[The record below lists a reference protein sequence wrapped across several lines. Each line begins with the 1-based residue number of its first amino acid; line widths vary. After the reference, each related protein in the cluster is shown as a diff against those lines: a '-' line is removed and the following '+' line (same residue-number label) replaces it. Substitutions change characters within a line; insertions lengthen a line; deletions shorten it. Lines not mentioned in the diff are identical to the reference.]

1 MMSVINKWA
10 QENSRDRVNNI
21 FLFLL
26 SPFLGLIYAFRS
38 LNTKTSYRIIFAAC
52 IVFGV
57 CFTVNNVRTDG
68 SGDGIT
74 FRQEFE
80 NYQGLSEHAF
90 LTKLDSFWEFD
101 DGEQDMYFD
110 TVAFL
115 VSRVTDNYH
124 VMFMVFAIVFAFFQ
138 LKSLRYFSSSDNY
151 RNSLCCF
158 ILLALFLW
166 NSIFNINGMRFW
178 TAAWVAVFVLFKV
191 LRDENWKYLALALI
205 TPFMH
210 GAYWGF
216 IALLLIG
223 ILLKKFNKSW
233 ITIYLVSAVI
243 SSVVFSVIELST
255 DYLPAFMQSKLD
267 YYSDTE
273 YLDRI
278 SNPSGSG
285 FYWLEPIF
293 NVLSKVY
300 INALVIVLII
310 CRKRIIESYNK
321 NLYTFLIVYMSFVNM
336 LLAIPTIGGRFL
348 VLSYPLIAYLWIE
361 HIDLKKY
368 KWLIYAFPFAFLI
381 NIKNLLHNY
390 MSVTPSDFFYTSPI
404 YLVVKYLF

>member
-1 MMSVINKWA
+1 MPLINKWT
-10 QENSRDRVNNI
+10 QENSRERVNNI

-80 NYQGLSEHAF
+80 NYQGLSEQAF

-151 RNSLCCF
+151 RNSICCF
-158 ILLALFLW
+158 FLLALFLW

-191 LRDENWKYLALALI
+191 FRDENWIYLALALV
-205 TPFMH
+205 TPFIH
-210 GAYWGF
+210 GAYWAF
-216 IALLLIG
+216 IVILLIG
-223 ILLKKFNKSW
+223 IIFKKFNKSW
-233 ITIYLVSAVI
+233 IIIYLVSAVI
-243 SSVVFSVIELST
+243 SSVIFSVLEASN
-255 DYLPAFMQSKLD
+255 DYLPAFMQRKVDFYTDSG
-267 YYSDTE
+267 Y
-273 YLDRI
+273 I
-278 SNPSGSG
+278 SQIDNPVGTG

-293 NVLSKVY
+293 KVVY
-300 INALVIVLII
+300 TVYVNILVVMLIVCKKKILGTYNATLF
-310 CRKRIIESYNK
+310 K
-321 NLYTFLIVYMSFVNM
+321 FLIVFMTFVNILM
-336 LLAIPTIGGRFL
+336 PVPSMGVRFL

-361 HIDLKKY
+361 HMDLQKF
-368 KWLIYAFPFAFLI
+368 KWVIYLFPVAFLM
-381 NIKNLLHNY
+381 NIRALVLNY
-390 MSVTPSDFFYTSPI
+390 LSVTSSDFFYLSPL
-404 YLVVKYLF
+404 YLLIKYLL